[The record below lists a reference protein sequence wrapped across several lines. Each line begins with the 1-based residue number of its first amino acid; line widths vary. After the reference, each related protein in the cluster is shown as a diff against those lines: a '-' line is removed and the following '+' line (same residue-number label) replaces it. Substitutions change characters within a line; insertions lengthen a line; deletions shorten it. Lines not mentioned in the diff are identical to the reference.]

1 MSSMAA
7 KPRLACVASDSVQAR
22 AAQAE
27 LAARYD
33 LVDPDKCDVIV
44 ALGGDGLLL
53 HTIHDHLQLGRPI
66 FGMNRGTVGF
76 LMNQYRPDG
85 LVERV
90 AAASPITVQPLA
102 MAARY
107 ADGSLSHALA
117 FNEVAVTRY
126 SGHSAN
132 IRLWIDGVERMAKFV
147 GDGLIVATAAGSTA
161 YNLSAHGPI
170 IPLGANLLAVTPVSP
185 FRPRRWRGALVPH
198 TAEIVLDNLDADKRP
213 LTATAD
219 FRELSNVVAVAIR
232 EDSSTTV
239 QLLFDA
245 DHSLE
250 ERIIAEQFLS
260 WTTTAGADGGQRGLD
275 LDRPTQGGAST
286 TWPDCDMLAV
296 MPMPWNCAF

>member
-1 MSSMAA
+1 MSSVVA
-7 KPRLACVASDSVQAR
+7 KPRIACVASDSVQAR

-27 LAARYD
+27 LTARYD
-33 LVDPDKCDVIV
+33 LVDFDKCDVIV

-76 LMNQYRPDG
+76 LMNQYRPDD

-90 AAASPITVQPLA
+90 AAASSITVQPLA
-102 MAARY
+102 MVARY
-107 ADGSLSHALA
+107 ADGSVSHALA

-132 IRLWIDGVERMAKFV
+132 IRLWIDGVQRMAKFV

-170 IPLGANLLAVTPVSP
+170 IPLGSNLLAVTPVSP

-198 TAEIVLDNLDADKRP
+198 TAEIVMENLDADKRP
-213 LTATAD
+213 LAATAD
-219 FRELSNVVAVAIR
+219 FHELFNVVSVTIR
-232 EDSSTTV
+232 EDASTSV

-260 WTTTAGADGGQRGLD
+260 
-275 LDRPTQGGAST
+275 
-286 TWPDCDMLAV
+286 
-296 MPMPWNCAF
+296 